1 MNVCGTI
8 EVLNL
13 CKKMIKLKALI
24 YVSTAF
30 ANSHLN
36 QSGEL
41 YHPVK
46 VDPYGLILTMKDQ
59 DEDTF
64 NTVTYST
71 VIGSHPNTYTFTK
84 NLSEQVVKDQ
94 SIKFTIPSAI
104 VRPSIIIA
112 PSDKKLEF
120 YVDCISQGST
130 SLIANYALGLN
141 RVLPGKENNIMS
153 VIPVDKVANSV
164 LVAAWKVATDHM
176 DSKTG
181 PVKISCGQ
189 AKTNCGQSEQTKS
202 GFGQD
207 GQESNS
213 DGQSCGQVL
222 KSSYGQNG
230 QAEINCGQNGQAEI
244 NCGQNGQAEINCG
257 QNGQV
262 SKSYDPEI
270 YGLYSDTFYRYPL
283 GELNKSVAAAA
294 QKYPSMRTVRPPSQ
308 VILTSRDGFRNK
320 MYNFFFNTLFARLFD
335 IFFMVTGQ
343 KIRLTKLMNKS
354 IESFDTLRFFMSHDW
369 INHGHKFLDVVSD
382 LSEEERKIYCCEDEE
397 MSREAQEDFLMNYW
411 LGIRKWALK
420 ETITNVN
427 TARARLQ
434 KLSLIY
440 NSFSTFLLSSIALLF
455 ATIVKNL
462 LINYN

>member
-64 NTVTYST
+64 NTVTYSK

-112 PSDKKLEF
+112 PSDKELEF
-120 YVDCISQGST
+120 YVDCVSQGST

-141 RVLPGKENNIMS
+141 RVLPGKEKNIMS

-189 AKTNCGQSEQTKS
+189 AKINCGQGEQAKS
-202 GFGQD
+202 GFGQN
-207 GQESNS
+207 GQESNT
-213 DGQSCGQVL
+213 GRQSCGQVS
-222 KSSYGQNG
+222 KSVYGQNG
-230 QAEINCGQNGQAEI
+230 QP
-244 NCGQNGQAEINCG
+244 EINCG

-262 SKSYDPEI
+262 LKSYDPEI
-270 YGLYSDTFYRYPL
+270 YGLYSDIFYRYPL
-283 GELNKSVAAAA
+283 GELNRSVAAAA

-369 INHGHKFLDVVSD
+369 INHGHKFLDVISD

-397 MSREAQEDFLMNYW
+397 MSREAQQDFLMNYW

-455 ATIVKNL
+455 ATVVKNL